1 LFKGLGKNKWRNEA
15 TELKNR
21 SIGIIGFGTLGQLVA
36 RTAIHFGMQVFY
48 FSRTRKNELENKRI
62 KYLPLEDLFATC
74 DVRKSPPLVWL
85 ILNRQERK
93 ARKGFSSRS

>member
-36 RTAIHFGMQVFY
+36 RTVTPH
-48 FSRTRKNELENKRI
+48 
-62 KYLPLEDLFATC
+62 
-74 DVRKSPPLVWL
+74 
-85 ILNRQERK
+85 
-93 ARKGFSSRS
+93 